1 MTPTPASPLPALA
14 RDGIDRAAGERST
27 PRLVERLRADPAT
40 RVLCVHGDRAPLLA
54 DGRLHT
60 VAPGD
65 VAGHA
70 EWGFLGRTPEGDG
83 VLVAA
88 CDVLADPPI
97 AAERWEALRAVGGDL
112 APVEAGLFVEALCL
126 GRWLREAPFCP
137 GCGQRLQVRNAGWSR
152 TCEVCVAEHFPRT
165 DPAVIVAITSAD
177 GERLLLGQN
186 ALWVDRNM
194 FSAFAGFVEAG
205 ESLESALVRELLEE
219 AGVEVTDLRYQSSQ
233 SWPYPR
239 SLMLGFYATARDEDA
254 VRPDGEEIV
263 ATRWFTRAEI
273 AAGLRG
279 EADFRLPAASS
290 IAHTLIRNW
299 LDA

>member
-1 MTPTPASPLPALA
+1 GRAEVTDAAKERGERAMTPRVGGRCPAFARHARQERSSMTPTPASPLPALA

-97 AAERWEALRAVGGDL
+97 AAERWE
-112 APVEAGLFVEALCL
+112 
-126 GRWLREAPFCP
+126 
-137 GCGQRLQVRNAGWSR
+137 
-152 TCEVCVAEHFPRT
+152 
-165 DPAVIVAITSAD
+165 
-177 GERLLLGQN
+177 
-186 ALWVDRNM
+186 
-194 FSAFAGFVEAG
+194 
-205 ESLESALVRELLEE
+205 
-219 AGVEVTDLRYQSSQ
+219 
-233 SWPYPR
+233 
-239 SLMLGFYATARDEDA
+239 
-254 VRPDGEEIV
+254 
-263 ATRWFTRAEI
+263 
-273 AAGLRG
+273 
-279 EADFRLPAASS
+279 
-290 IAHTLIRNW
+290 
-299 LDA
+299 